1 MRPQLGGRKRSA
13 NEPAQAAGSKKRA
26 AAPAKK
32 GAKPAASMISP
43 GHVQDVA
50 HTDCPL
56 ATPGAAGSAAALR
69 ASNVARVH
77 SLPQPT
83 LPKTIH
89 SGQPQ
94 PSKAAAAGNA
104 EGVLAAKAP
113 RKRTKAA
120 DMDLAAVE
128 AKAHGPG
135 GLAKLSVPELQ
146 CLLKARKLPVGGK
159 KADLVARVELHL
171 AAAEP
176 AV

>member
-13 NEPAQAAGSKKRA
+13 NEPAQAARSKKRA

-32 GAKPAASMISP
+32 GAKPAVSMISP

-50 HTDCPL
+50 RTDCPL
-56 ATPGAAGSAAALR
+56 ATPGAAGGAAALR
-69 ASNVARVH
+69 ASNVARGH
-77 SLPQPT
+77 SLPHPT
-83 LPKTIH
+83 LPKNLH

-104 EGVLAAKAP
+104 EEGLAAKAP

-120 DMDLAAVE
+120 DMVLAAVE
-128 AKAHGPG
+128 AKAHGSG
-135 GLAKLSVPELQ
+135 GLAKLTVPELQ
-146 CLLKARKLPVGGK
+146 CLLKARQLPMGGK

>member
-13 NEPAQAAGSKKRA
+13 NEPAQAAGSKQRA
-26 AAPAKK
+26 AAPANK

-50 HTDCPL
+50 CTDCPL
-56 ATPGAAGSAAALR
+56 AMPGAAGGAAGLR
-69 ASNVARVH
+69 APSVAGVH
-77 SLPQPT
+77 SLAHPA
-83 LPKTIH
+83 LPKNAH

-104 EGVLAAKAP
+104 EEGLAAKAP

-120 DMDLAAVE
+120 DMVLAAVE

-135 GLAKLSVPELQ
+135 GAAKLSMPELQ

-171 AAAEP
+171 AAADP